1 MKVGVIRCDDQSRRC
16 AGYHCFPAIQNRTGE
31 FKDYDTVELVGF
43 DTCGGCFR
51 GRADRIVTR
60 ALRLKERGAEII
72 HLGDCLIAGC
82 PFKDLYQNAIS
93 EELKLPVVEK
103 THGPHQ

>member
-1 MKVGVIRCDDQSRRC
+1 MRVGVIRCEDQSRRC
-16 AGYHCFPAIQNRTGE
+16 AGYHCFPAMQNRTGE

-60 ALRLKERGAEII
+60 DLRLKERGAEII
-72 HLGDCLIAGC
+72 HLGDCMTIGRSS
-82 PFKDLYQNAIS
+82 KDVYEQTLS
-93 EELKLPVVEK
+93 E
-103 THGPHQ
+103 